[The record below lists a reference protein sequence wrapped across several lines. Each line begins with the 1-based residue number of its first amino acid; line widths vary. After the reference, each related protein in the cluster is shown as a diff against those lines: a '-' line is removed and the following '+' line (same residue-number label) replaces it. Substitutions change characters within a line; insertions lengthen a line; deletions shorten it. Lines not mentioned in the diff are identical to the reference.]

1 MTLSPHSASVL
12 RELDEFKNPEV
23 FLRLPPHRYAVA
35 MVIEQ
40 SGCPSTGDLTYRH
53 LGFISKLL
61 LELHEMTQRLHS
73 LTKTRDEWFDHYG
86 YPSTHHR
93 VIETIPRW
101 EAAKVPLGQRLTR
114 GEFDDLFFG

>member
-1 MTLSPHSASVL
+1 MTLTPHQASVL
-12 RELDEFKNPEV
+12 RELVEFGDPML
-23 FLRLPPHRYAVA
+23 FLSLPAHRAAV
-35 MVIEQ
+35 
-40 SGCPSTGDLTYRH
+40 SGVLRALGSPPTGDLTFTH
-53 LGFISKLL
+53 MAFVSSFILK
-61 LELHEMTQRLHS
+61 LHEMTQRLHS

-86 YPSTHHR
+86 LPSTHHR